1 MPPTL
6 FLHCSYFYSIFLVPL
21 LAARLALMRRPISGG
36 PGKRGRRSGQRT
48 GASVE
53 QFAGSGWSAGRRLLK
68 SPPASQPDG
77 TPEGAS
83 SDGTRNPVLSGV
95 RLRPGAGLAIQD
107 CPHGDSHSL
116 RRLPALHSPA
126 GRKKGPAVPTP
137 RQITGRRSVGFASL
151 RASERVLSNA
161 WAEEAAM
168 GKNGTLPLCL
178 ALLFIREPRM
188 NEHVKRPGRVERDAF
203 GLRLT
208 DAQPLAGIP
217 AVWRLGAIVSTLLMG
232 FLAFIAALYFGRA
245 ALLPVAAALVVGI
258 TLSPLTE
265 FGTRFKIPPPVSAV
279 TLIVALLAVLGVLI
293 TFFAG
298 PVTEWIARAP
308 EIGAAVQQKLRVFEY
323 PLSVLQNIKSAVA
336 PAGASAPTVAVE
348 TNTAEVVSTVVL
360 AVTPAIGEFV
370 VFFGTLIFF
379 LSTNIQLRKK
389 LIFSFGSRDGRLRML
404 RIWNDIE
411 SNLAEYLG
419 LVTMINI
426 ALGLLTMAMLYL
438 IGFPNPVTFGLLTVG
453 LNYVPYIGPAVM
465 ALVLLAVGLVAMP
478 TLAQAALAPALF
490 VAIATLEGHFITPS
504 IVGRRLTLSPFI
516 VFLALVFWTWLWG
529 PVGAFLAVPF
539 LIVSF
544 VVLGHLVPRE
554 EMNLPG

>member
-1 MPPTL
+1 
-6 FLHCSYFYSIFLVPL
+6 
-21 LAARLALMRRPISGG
+21 
-36 PGKRGRRSGQRT
+36 
-48 GASVE
+48 
-53 QFAGSGWSAGRRLLK
+53 
-68 SPPASQPDG
+68 
-77 TPEGAS
+77 
-83 SDGTRNPVLSGV
+83 
-95 RLRPGAGLAIQD
+95 
-107 CPHGDSHSL
+107 
-116 RRLPALHSPA
+116 
-126 GRKKGPAVPTP
+126 
-137 RQITGRRSVGFASL
+137 
-151 RASERVLSNA
+151 
-161 WAEEAAM
+161 
-168 GKNGTLPLCL
+168 
-178 ALLFIREPRM
+178 M

-265 FGTRFKIPPPVSAV
+265 FGTRFNIPPPVSAV

-298 PVTEWIARAP
+298 PVSEWIARAP

-379 LSTNIQLRKK
+379 LSTNVQLRKK

-426 ALGLLTMAMLYL
+426 ALGLLTTAMLYL

-504 IVGRRLTLSPFI
+504 IVGRRLTLSPFL